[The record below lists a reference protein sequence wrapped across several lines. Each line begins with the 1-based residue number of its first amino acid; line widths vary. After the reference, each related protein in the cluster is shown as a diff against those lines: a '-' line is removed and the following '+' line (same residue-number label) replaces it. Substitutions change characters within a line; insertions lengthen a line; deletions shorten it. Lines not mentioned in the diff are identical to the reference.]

1 MNELKEKELSMI
13 VDLSVKMTQE
23 KDNKN
28 TFIDLKKQLD
38 ERVAKLMYDKK

>member
-23 KDNKN
+23 KDNKS